1 MKSKLFKTLLI
12 VVVQIMREIIY
23 SQSDSEICKWN
34 IVLSMN
40 SYKVTVTF
48 PKNNLDEIAH
58 SSIKLN
64 TTKTKPKRS
73 Q

>member
-1 MKSKLFKTLLI
+1 MKSKLFKTLHI

-48 PKNNLDEIAH
+48 PKNNLDEIAR

>member
-1 MKSKLFKTLLI
+1 MKSKLFKTLHI

-40 SYKVTVTF
+40 SYKVTV
-48 PKNNLDEIAH
+48 
-58 SSIKLN
+58 KLLTVVLN
-64 TTKTKPKRS
+64 STQLKQNQNEANEVKIV
-73 Q
+73 

>member
-1 MKSKLFKTLLI
+1 MKSKLFKTLHI

-64 TTKTKPKRS
+64 TTKNCLKH
-73 Q
+73 

>member
-1 MKSKLFKTLLI
+1 MKSKLFKTLHI

-40 SYKVTVTF
+40 SYEVTV
-48 PKNNLDEIAH
+48 
-58 SSIKLN
+58 KLLTVVLN
-64 TTKTKPKRS
+64 STQLKQNQHEANEVKIV
-73 Q
+73 